1 MMDAAAAERKQTVLI
16 VDDAPENIAVISS
29 LLKGVCRARVA
40 TSGEKALEMAYSADP
55 PDLILLDVMMPGMD
69 GYEVC
74 RRLKADNR
82 TRNIPVIFLTAK
94 SEVADE
100 QKGFTLGA
108 VDYITKPIS
117 PPIVLARVK
126 THLNLR
132 RASEELRAAY
142 EDLDR
147 EFRSVGDVQ
156 ASLLPE
162 RLPGI
167 PGFEAASH
175 YRPARRAGGDAFD
188 LIPLPKGCWG
198 VGVSDVSGHGAPSA
212 VIMAMAH
219 ILLYTAPAQISAGQ
233 VLSYLNDAMVS
244 HIRSDRFV
252 TACYGIL
259 DPAARAF
266 TFSSAGHPPPLLWKA
281 GSGLVE
287 ECVAEGGPP
296 LAMLASSTYGEAAVA
311 IAPGDVLALY
321 TDGITEAANSA
332 GEMFGVSRL
341 KKALESSAPQGAHAA
356 LSAILGALDA
366 HRGAAEL
373 ADDVTLLVLRSKGS
387 APTEGKV
394 HAETV

>member
-1 MMDAAAAERKQTVLI
+1 MADAVDGERRQTVLI
-16 VDDAPENIAVISS
+16 VDDAPENIAIISS
-29 LLKGVCRARVA
+29 LLKGLCRARVA
-40 TSGEKALEMAYSADP
+40 TSGEKALEVAYSADP

-74 RRLKADNR
+74 RRLKADDR
-82 TRNIPVIFLTAK
+82 SRSIPVIFLTAK

-117 PPIVLARVK
+117 PPIVVARVK

-132 RASEELRAAY
+132 RAAEELRAAY

-162 RLPGI
+162 RLPDI

-188 LIPLPKGCWG
+188 LIPLPEGRWG

-212 VIMAMAH
+212 VIMAMTH
-219 ILLYTAPAQISAGQ
+219 ILMRTASAQISAGQ
-233 VLSYLNDAMVS
+233 MLSYLNEAMVS
-244 HIRSDRFV
+244 HVRSDRFV

-259 DPAARAF
+259 DPAAGTF
-266 TFSSAGHPPPLLWKA
+266 SFSSAGHPPPLLWRA
-281 GSGLVE
+281 RTRLAEDCS
-287 ECVAEGGPP
+287 AEGGPP
-296 LAMLASSTYGEAAVA
+296 LAMLPSSTYGEAAVA
-311 IAPGDVLALY
+311 IAPGDVLVLY
-321 TDGITEAANSA
+321 TDGITEAADAA
-332 GEMFGVSRL
+332 GEMFGADRL
-341 KKALESSAPQGAHAA
+341 KRAVESSATRGAEAA
-356 LSAILGALDA
+356 LDAILGALDA
-366 HRGAAEL
+366 HRGAVEL
-373 ADDVTLLVLRSKGS
+373 ADDVTLLVLRCASS
-387 APTEGKV
+387 A
-394 HAETV
+394 